1 MLQHTAPLHAQATSC
16 PETDMPVLEHNS
28 KLDLGTSSIWKCLS
42 PLYKETTEDA
52 RCSPSP
58 PPPPHLTAVCRLCP
72 YRHIM
77 ETLKDMIGSHWWLKK
92 PHETDAVLFF
102 GPFRHEPSDKH
113 LNVLGFHIFVS
124 ARALSLV
131 FSYRV
136 CSRSTLARAAKSST

>member
-1 MLQHTAPLHAQATSC
+1 MLQHTAPLHAQATLC

-28 KLDLGTSSIWKCLS
+28 KLDPGTSSIWKCLS

-52 RCSPSP
+52 RCSPP

-72 YRHIM
+72 YRRHIM
-77 ETLKDMIGSHWWLKK
+77 ETLKNMIGSHWSLKK
-92 PHETDAVLFF
+92 HETDAVLLV
-102 GPFRHEPSDKH
+102 GPFRDKPSDKY

-131 FSYRV
+131 FSHRV
-136 CSRSTLARAAKSST
+136 CGRSTLARAAKSST